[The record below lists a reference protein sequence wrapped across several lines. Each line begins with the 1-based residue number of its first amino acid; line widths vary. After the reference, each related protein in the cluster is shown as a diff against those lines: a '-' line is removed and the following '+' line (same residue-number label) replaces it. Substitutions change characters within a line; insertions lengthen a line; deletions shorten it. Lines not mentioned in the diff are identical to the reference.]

1 MKPHFYTFSIRG
13 LLLFIRVNNV
23 LFQLF
28 CLIHRHCFLID
39 SILYILICKN
49 FEVKILGRS

>member
-13 LLLFIRVNNV
+13 LLVFIRVNNV
-23 LFQLF
+23 LFQLL
-28 CLIHRHCFLID
+28 CLIHRHCLLID